1 METNATET
9 PKTGPAP
16 DANPGQGTYETNG
29 AVAMPG
35 ETAQV
40 YHHFAGSAV
49 LQGMVVD
56 EGGELQKIIAG
67 QHNIGPQPDGS
78 FKFGQT
84 IPSGAYCIA
93 IVKNVSQETKT
104 LKGAFLASV
113 TGVVGGPGP
122 GSLTSPHAPA
132 APVQNPGGFGH
143 STSPRAP
150 AGQSAT
156 VTPGMNEIAVLLPY
170 GEAKRLLDVV
180 NGGMQPISDAERGGI
195 ARAFHDAFQRSG
207 MG

>member
-1 METNATET
+1 MENAET
-9 PKTGPAP
+9 PKTGPNP
-16 DANPGQGTYETNG
+16 DENPGQGTYETNG

-67 QHNIGPQPDGS
+67 PHNIGPQPDGS

-93 IVKNVSQETKT
+93 IVKNVTQETKT
-104 LKGAFLASV
+104 LKGAFLATVS
-113 TGVVGGPGP
+113 GVVGGAGVKVAAN
-122 GSLTSPHAPA
+122 API
-132 APVQNPGGFGH
+132 QNPGGHGH

-156 VTPGMNEIAVLLPY
+156 VTPGSNEIAVLLPY

>member
-1 METNATET
+1 MESLAET
-9 PKTGPAP
+9 TKTGPAV
-16 DANPGQGTYETNG
+16 DMHPGQGTYETNS

-35 ETAQV
+35 DTAQI

-49 LQGMVVD
+49 LQGMVID

-67 QHNIGPQPDGS
+67 SHNIGPQADGS
-78 FKFGQT
+78 FTFGQT
-84 IPSGAYCIA
+84 VPSGAYCIA
-93 IVKNVSQETKT
+93 IVKNVTQETKT
-104 LKGAFLASV
+104 LKGAFLATVS
-113 TGVVGGPGP
+113 GVVGGPNP
-122 GSLTSPHAPA
+122 GSLTSPHVPA
-132 APVQNPGGFGH
+132 QGIPGGHGH

-150 AGQSAT
+150 GGQSAT
-156 VTPGMNEIAVLLPY
+156 VTPGSNEIAVLLAY